1 MKRVRLL
8 LVILLACVLAFSVP
22 LFAQED
28 TLDAEE
34 DTTTA
39 VEDTGKDSGKGTM
52 TFKMGEIVVSDK
64 AVANIEAS
72 STTTEITEEEIQSRS
87 DKTLA
92 DSLQMVPGVVVE
104 QTAKGMSGFNMRG
117 FSQERVAILIDG
129 VPVLDPYE
137 GGSNIDLSM
146 IPVTN
151 VSRIVVNRGSASA
164 LYGALGSIGSINI
177 ITKKPERLTAAA
189 NIEYGEHKN
198 YTISAEAGAPI
209 GDFYAWITATRMY
222 SEGYEISDKLDKD
235 KRRDWFEKLSS
246 YEHFTTYGAIDLDAL
261 DNYLNDT
268 GVWNNTSYTKH
279 QLSGRVGYEIT
290 RDMEAGVSASYSH
303 NEAESNTFKDNSVAY
318 FEEGSPGSWST
329 PTTWNSDMKR
339 AGFTN
344 RAFYWPEDWRLSVS
358 PYFMG
363 EFDDLKVRLNTFYV
377 KQRNVL
383 EGYFNQDR
391 DGAWMFPS
399 SAADHT
405 SGPEKMSQSQSI
417 YEESSAGFY
426 LLPEYRFNS
435 WNTLAMSIHYRFEHH
450 EKLDKVLDSSSALA
464 SVIGTDETT
473 VLEMQANYITVA
485 AEDQMN
491 FDTRAGN
498 LSLSAGISY
507 DAQDYAKIK
516 SFNTTTDELEANP
529 LIDDDATI
537 WGTRD
542 SFNPVLSAML
552 DPIEDLL
559 RLRTALA
566 MKTNFPNMSIY
577 KDLSTG
583 TQGEA
588 IEPERIYSFNAG
600 FELFFLDK
608 AISFRNDY
616 FYTNI
621 KDKISSLVDPAT
633 GDDYYTN
640 IDGITAQGLESTL
653 QTKFSDIANIMDVTA
668 AVSYVFTHARN
679 DEADPYTYDVYVE
692 EMPMH
697 QFIWQFVLDFVTDTS
712 CTIWGTHSRNQV
724 KYVMNSDPSVTST
737 NEYTSD
743 VYDTVKL
750 HNPFMLH
757 LKVQQTFLKNYSVYV
772 TCKNVL
778 DDYNANPFN
787 PGPGRMFYF
796 GANAKL

>member
-1 MKRVRLL
+1 MKRFRLL

-137 GGSNIDLSM
+137 GGSNIDMSM

-151 VSRIVVNRGSASA
+151 VSRIVVNRGAASA

-189 NIEYGEHKN
+189 NIEYGEYKN
-198 YTISAEAGAPI
+198 YTLSAEAGAPI

-235 KRRDWFEKLSS
+235 KRREWFDKLSS
-246 YEHFTTYGAIDLDAL
+246 YEYFTTFGAIDLDAL

-268 GVWNNTSYTKH
+268 GGWNNTSYTKH
-279 QLSGRVGYEIT
+279 QISGRAGYEFTKDI
-290 RDMEAGVSASYSH
+290 EAGISANYSH
-303 NEAESNTFKDNSVAY
+303 NEMESNTFKDNSLAS
-318 FEEGSPGSWST
+318 FDESGPSWDT
-329 PTTWNSDMKR
+329 PFNWNNDKKN
-339 AGFTN
+339 AIFTN
-344 RAFYWPEDWRLSVS
+344 RAFYWPEDWKLSLS
-358 PYFMG
+358 PYFSG
-363 EFDDLKVRLNTFYV
+363 EFDDLNVRINTFYI
-377 KQRNVL
+377 KQKNTL
-383 EGYFNQDR
+383 EGYFAQDR
-391 DGAWMFPS
+391 DTAWMFPGS
-399 SAADHT
+399 T
-405 SGPEKMSQSQSI
+405 SYTGNVQSI
-417 YEESSAGFY
+417 YQESSAGFY
-426 LLPEYRFNS
+426 ILPSYKFNS
-435 WNTLAMSIHYRFEHH
+435 WNTLSMSLHYRFERH
-450 EKLDKVLDSSSALA
+450 EKFDKSIDSSALP
-464 SVIGTDETT
+464 ETK
-473 VLEMQANYITVA
+473 VQDMSANYATIA

-491 FDTRAGN
+491 FDTAAGK

-507 DAQDYAKIK
+507 DAQDYADMQLYN
-516 SFNTTTDELEANP
+516 STTDKLQATR
-529 LIDDDATI
+529 LIDDDASV

-542 SFNPVLSAML
+542 SFNPVVAAML
-552 DPIEDLL
+552 DPVENLL
-559 RLRTALA
+559 RLRTAFAL
-566 MKTNFPNMSIY
+566 KTNFPDLSIY
-577 KDLSTG
+577 KELSTG
-583 TQGEA
+583 TEGEA
-588 IEPERIYSFNAG
+588 VEPEKIYSFNAG

-616 FYTNI
+616 FYTTI
-621 KDKISSLVDPAT
+621 KDKITSLVDPAT
-633 GDDYYTN
+633 GFDYYTN

-653 QTKFSDIANIMDVTA
+653 QTQFNDIANIMDITA
-668 AVSYVFTHARN
+668 AISYVFTSARN
-679 DEADPYTYDVYVE
+679 DKADPYTYDKYVE
-692 EMPMH
+692 AMPMH

-724 KYVMNSDPSVTST
+724 KYVMNSDPTATSPGV
-737 NEYTSD
+737 YTSD

-772 TCKNVL
+772 MCKNVL
-778 DDYNANPFN
+778 DDYNADPFN